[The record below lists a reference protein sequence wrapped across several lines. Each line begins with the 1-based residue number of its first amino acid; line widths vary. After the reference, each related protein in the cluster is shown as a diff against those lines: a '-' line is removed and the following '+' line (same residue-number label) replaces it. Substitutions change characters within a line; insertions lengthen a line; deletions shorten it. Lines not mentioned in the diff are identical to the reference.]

1 MQRVTLWNLVI
12 NFIIQGSNFLEKR
25 MYPLLNLIFKVEED
39 IVKFRPKH
47 EAYCLFNLWVRMEG
61 GHEDVQFTGTVS
73 GPPHEDI
80 PNPWSSQQKEKSKVA
95 ASKTTIILCELNF
108 LLQITVLHTSD

>member
-1 MQRVTLWNLVI
+1 MKFNVI
-12 NFIIQGSNFLEKR
+12 VL
-25 MYPLLNLIFKVEED
+25 
-39 IVKFRPKH
+39 
-47 EAYCLFNLWVRMEG
+47 
-61 GHEDVQFTGTVS
+61 

-95 ASKTTIILCELNF
+95 ASKTTIILLELNF